1 MTASE
6 MVSELQILANEGEIQ
21 VEDIPEVATVANWIT
36 RYAASLKKLS
46 AQKVEESIKNNQNN
60 SAIIGVIDI
69 NQGEKIGSSGSI
81 DIYEKD
87 DSQGLSEEPNV
98 HLK

>member
-1 MTASE
+1 
-6 MVSELQILANEGEIQ
+6 MVLI
-21 VEDIPEVATVANWIT
+21 
-36 RYAASLKKLS
+36 
-46 AQKVEESIKNNQNN
+46 QNN

-98 HLK
+98 HLKGKKIFLNNDNYDNKHLVKRHKKS

>member
-1 MTASE
+1 
-6 MVSELQILANEGEIQ
+6 MVLI
-21 VEDIPEVATVANWIT
+21 
-36 RYAASLKKLS
+36 
-46 AQKVEESIKNNQNN
+46 QNN
-60 SAIIGVIDI
+60 SAIIGVINI

>member
-1 MTASE
+1 
-6 MVSELQILANEGEIQ
+6 
-21 VEDIPEVATVANWIT
+21 
-36 RYAASLKKLS
+36 
-46 AQKVEESIKNNQNN
+46 NN

-87 DSQGLSEEPNV
+87 DSQGLNEEPNV
-98 HLK
+98 HLKVHEIRWAEWAQK

>member
-1 MTASE
+1 
-6 MVSELQILANEGEIQ
+6 MVLI
-21 VEDIPEVATVANWIT
+21 
-36 RYAASLKKLS
+36 
-46 AQKVEESIKNNQNN
+46 QNN
-60 SAIIGVIDI
+60 SAIIDVIDINQGEKIGSSGSIDIYEKDDSQGFSEEPNVHLKGVIDI

-98 HLK
+98 HLKGLPINVW